1 MQRGSSLLPP
11 EEQIWH
17 GLTLHSRS
25 RGVLHSP
32 EGRDLVPIK
41 LRPEAQQ
48 RAHKERAQQTDKTT
62 RAGDL
67 LMSVE
72 LRLGALE
79 RKYGTL
85 CRGGSA
91 INGQP
96 FRLPG
101 ESLGVNHAA
110 AESDCAAQICAFIN
124 GCLVRYDTVPGLKH
138 AYNTV
143 PPRH

>member
-1 MQRGSSLLPP
+1 MQRRSNLLPP

-17 GLTLHSRS
+17 GMTLHSRS

-41 LRPEAQQ
+41 LRPEAQR
-48 RAHKERAQQTDKTT
+48 RARKEHASQQTDKTT

-79 RKYGTL
+79 R
-85 CRGGSA
+85 
-91 INGQP
+91 
-96 FRLPG
+96 
-101 ESLGVNHAA
+101 
-110 AESDCAAQICAFIN
+110 
-124 GCLVRYDTVPGLKH
+124 
-138 AYNTV
+138 
-143 PPRH
+143 